1 MRRSLVADASVDRP
15 RAAIGARCF
24 ARTNRASKR
33 EERMPPAKRRT
44 PYDALF
50 KLLMQHPLVVLHL
63 IRGFLRPRLNF
74 PLPEAQ
80 LHEMDK
86 EWITSDMKRRISDK
100 VWLLRDPAGQP
111 RIALLLEGQSRYH
124 ARMTRRM
131 AVYLHELGETL
142 DRQALCQANGAPLE
156 MMPLVFHVG
165 PHPWA
170 TPWYVYAHSAQMH
183 GAVGFRAGTTIDIH
197 AFAQREL
204 PAANLVSCII
214 AWELDCLRREG
225 RLRQVG
231 QATRRIIQAELR
243 PLLAESPAALR
254 ADFAR
259 YLATRVQGAVQGL
272 ALRPEAFD
280 SLAALEADMVTL
292 DEIKEDARQFGTQ
305 QGLEQGLEQGRLQGL
320 EQGRLQEKEDSLVEL
335 VGLFWGEAAG
345 QAFRQQLTR
354 RQASR
359 WPSIRDLHAARQAG
373 RDPFSLLDALA

>member
-1 MRRSLVADASVDRP
+1 
-15 RAAIGARCF
+15 
-24 ARTNRASKR
+24 
-33 EERMPPAKRRT
+33 MPPAQRRT

-80 LHEMDK
+80 WQAMDK
-86 EWITSDMKRRISDK
+86 EWITPDLERRISDR

-111 RIALLLEGQSRYH
+111 RIALLLEGQSGYD
-124 ARMTRRM
+124 ADMTSRM
-131 AVYLHELGETL
+131 ATYMHGLLEALARHGL
-142 DRQALCQANGAPLE
+142 RQAHGAPLE
-156 MMPLVFHVG
+156 LMPLAFHVG

-170 TPWYVYAHSAQMH
+170 TPWYVYDYSAQMH
-183 GAVGFRAGTTIDIH
+183 EAVGFRAGTTIDIH
-197 AFAQREL
+197 AFAQRAR
-204 PAANLVSCII
+204 PAANLVSCVI

-231 QATRRIIQAELR
+231 HATRRIIQAELR
-243 PLLAESPAALR
+243 PLLAEGPAALR

-305 QGLEQGLEQGRLQGL
+305 QGLEQGLEQGRQQGL
-320 EQGRLQEKEDSLVEL
+320 EQGRQQEKEDSLVEL
-335 VGLFWGEAAG
+335 VGLFWGQAAG
-345 QAFRQQLTR
+345 QAFRKQLTR
-354 RQASR
+354 RNPSR
-359 WPSIRDLHAARQAG
+359 WPAIRDLHAARQAG
-373 RDPFSLLDALA
+373 RDPFSLLDALD

>member
-1 MRRSLVADASVDRP
+1 
-15 RAAIGARCF
+15 
-24 ARTNRASKR
+24 
-33 EERMPPAKRRT
+33 MPPAKRRI

-50 KLLMQHPLVVLHL
+50 KLLMQHPRVVLHL
-63 IRGFLRPRLNF
+63 IRGFLRPQLPF
-74 PLPEAQ
+74 PLQEAQ
-80 LHEMDK
+80 LHEIDK
-86 EWITSDMKRRISDK
+86 EWITPDVERRVGDK
-100 VWLLRDPAGQP
+100 VWLLRDPVGQP

-131 AVYLHELGETL
+131 AGYMHWLGEAL
-142 DRQALCQANGAPLE
+142 DRHAWYQANGAPLE
-156 MMPLVFHVG
+156 LMPLVFHVG

-170 TPWYVYAHSAQMH
+170 TPWYVYNHSAQMH

-197 AFAQREL
+197 AFAQRAL

-225 RLRQVG
+225 RARQVG
-231 QATRRIIQAELR
+231 QATRRILQAELR
-243 PLLAESPAALR
+243 PLLTESPAALR

-320 EQGRLQEKEDSLVEL
+320 AQGRQEEKEDHLVEF

-345 QAFRQQLTR
+345 QAFRKQLTR
-354 RQASR
+354 R
-359 WPSIRDLHAARQAG
+359 HGAAGLTPGGGG
-373 RDPFSLLDALA
+373 RG